1 MMASVRNGRPHAA
14 FGHLLANIAM
24 LVIGALWLL
33 PFFWMLST
41 ALKPTAEIYRLPL
54 TWLPSAPT
62 FEHFTKAW
70 AAAPFGRYY
79 LNSFVLA
86 CTTTLLAVLI
96 ASMAGYA
103 IARIRFAGRRVFL
116 GVVLSSTIIPF
127 QVLLI
132 PFFIL
137 MTTLHLVN
145 TIWGLVLGYLVLFL
159 PFAIFMFRA
168 YFLDLPRE
176 VEESARIDGC
186 SWIGVWWRVA
196 LPMARPAIATIGIYT
211 FIESW
216 NEFFLALVLTNN
228 QAVRT
233 LPVGLALLR
242 NDVSGIGWG
251 EIMASSL
258 MAGAPA
264 MLVFVILQRQL
275 IAGLTGG
282 AVKG

>member
-1 MMASVRNGRPHAA
+1 MTVAGRPVHPHAWL
-14 FGHLLANIAM
+14 GWLAAHSAM
-24 LVIGALWLL
+24 LVIGVLWLL
-33 PFFWMLST
+33 PFFWMIST
-41 ALKPTAEIYRLPL
+41 ALKPTTEIYRLPL
-54 TWLPSAPT
+54 AWLPSAPT
-62 FEHFTKAW
+62 LEHFASAW
-70 AAAPFGRYY
+70 AAAPFARYY
-79 LNSFVLA
+79 LNSFALA
-86 CTTTLLAVLI
+86 CATTILTVLI

-103 IARIRFAGRRVFL
+103 IARLRYRGRRAFL
-116 GVVLSSTIIPF
+116 GIVLSSTIVPF

-137 MTTLHLVN
+137 MTALQLVN
-145 TIWGLVLGYLVLFL
+145 TIPGLVLGYLVLLL

-176 VEESARIDGC
+176 IEESARIDGC
-186 SWIGVWWRVA
+186 SWLGVWWRVA
-196 LPMARPAIATIGIYT
+196 LPMARPAVATIAIYS

-216 NEFFLALVLTNN
+216 NEFFMALVLTNN
-228 QAVRT
+228 AAVRT

-242 NDVSGIGWG
+242 NDVTGIGWG

-264 MLVFVILQRQL
+264 MVVFVILQRQL